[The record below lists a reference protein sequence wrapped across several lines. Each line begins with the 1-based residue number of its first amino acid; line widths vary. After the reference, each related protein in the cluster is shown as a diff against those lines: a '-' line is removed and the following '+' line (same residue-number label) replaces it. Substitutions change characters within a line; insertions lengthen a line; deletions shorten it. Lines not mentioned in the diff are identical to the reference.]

1 MFSKVGLATT
11 SSLNKSKTPF
21 GSQSKSPK
29 QIITLQLTITRKQLT
44 SGTVVIKSVEGH
56 LRVENERDVLKR
68 LQHRTPLLRPLI
80 DEIHEPSTPTTIILK
95 YLESDVLVETV
106 KRTLNRKEIKHVCRN
121 VLDALRV
128 LHEENL
134 VHTSMSLLQPLGLVN
149 GAEDIKLDNV
159 FVDVQESD
167 DDRFTNIELGD
178 LGGCVSVDSEWA
190 TSGTQVGT
198 PMWSAPELLM
208 EIPWNTA
215 ADIWSFGNLVCFP
228 HSRQM
233 FASA

>member
-1 MFSKVGLATT
+1 LLLESVESSAYRGLSVIRSNLAHE
-11 SSLNKSKTPF
+11 K
-21 GSQSKSPK
+21 
-29 QIITLQLTITRKQLT
+29 
-44 SGTVVIKSVEGH
+44 VVIKSVEGH
-56 LRVENERDVLKR
+56 PRVENERDVLKR
-68 LQHRTPLLRPLI
+68 LQDRTPTLRPLI
-80 DEIHEPSTPTTIILK
+80 DEIEEPSNPTTIVLK

-128 LHEENL
+128 LHDESL
-134 VHTSMSLLQPLGLVN
+134 VHTGMSLPQALALVN
-149 GAEDIKLDNV
+149 SVEDVKLDNI

-167 DDRFTNIELGD
+167 ENRFTNVQLGD

-215 ADIWSFGNLVCFP
+215 ADIWSFGNLVGPP

-233 FASA
+233 FTSS

>member
-1 MFSKVGLATT
+1 
-11 SSLNKSKTPF
+11 
-21 GSQSKSPK
+21 
-29 QIITLQLTITRKQLT
+29 
-44 SGTVVIKSVEGH
+44 
-56 LRVENERDVLKR
+56 
-68 LQHRTPLLRPLI
+68 
-80 DEIHEPSTPTTIILK
+80 
-95 YLESDVLVETV
+95 
-106 KRTLNRKEIKHVCRN
+106 LNRKEIKHVCRN